1 MIRAR
6 IGWILAYAASTFLAF
21 PHPVGNGVVD
31 LGFVLAWVAPAC
43 LIAGVSGLP
52 PGAAGRVGFV
62 AGLVAHSAV
71 LHWIYVVTVV
81 YGQAP
86 PIVGVLAPI
95 GLAVYIALF
104 GAAFGAGA
112 AWLERR
118 GAAGPFALAALWTG
132 LDWFRHLFLSGFPW
146 AVIGYAQHD
155 DRALMALAPFGGV
168 YALSFVTV
176 LGSAAAVALVGAAR
190 AGRRPPRE
198 VGFATAVVALA
209 LATGLALGARETPPS
224 PGSLRIAVVQGNID
238 QGIKWSA
245 AFQEETMRIYEDL
258 SRQAAAQGAEFILW
272 PETAVPAS
280 LETDAGF
287 RTRLEK
293 LAREL
298 DAVLVVG
305 AVGIED
311 DARGLR
317 YYDSAYVFDTEGRRL
332 HRYDKS
338 HLVPFGEY
346 VPLREL
352 LGLVLGAVA
361 RGMATDN
368 VTPGPAPRALP
379 LPLPDRP
386 GPSRVVE
393 APPVVPAGV
402 PICYELLFP
411 DLVRRFVADGA
422 EVLFALTNDAWYG
435 RTGAPY
441 QFLAITALRSAET
454 CVWTARAANT
464 GVSAFIDD
472 RGRVRSQTRIFER
485 GFLVADVPLRPDA
498 AARSF
503 YVRHGDVFAWSCCV
517 FVVAW
522 GALRRRREEAPR

>member
-6 IGWILAYAASTFLAF
+6 IGWLVAYASATFLAF
-21 PHPVGNGVVD
+21 PHPVGDRVVD
-31 LGFVLAWVAPAC
+31 LGFALAFVAPAF
-43 LIAGVSGLP
+43 LIGGVRGLP
-52 PGAAGRVGFV
+52 PGAAARFGFL
-62 AGLVAHSAV
+62 ASLLAHSAV

-86 PIVGVLAPI
+86 PLVGVLAPV
-95 GLAVYIALF
+95 GLAVYIAVF

-118 GAAGPFALAALWTG
+118 GAAGPFALAALWTT
-132 LDWFRHLFLSGFPW
+132 LDWLRHHFLSGFPW
-146 AVIGYAQHD
+146 GVIGYAQHD
-155 DRALMALAPFGGV
+155 NPALMALAAFGGV
-168 YALSFVTV
+168 YVLSFVTV
-176 LGSAAAVALVGAAR
+176 LGSAVGIALLRAAR

-198 VGFATAVVALA
+198 VAFATAVVTLA
-209 LATGLALGARETPPS
+209 LAAGFAQGAREGAPPT
-224 PGSLRIAVVQGNID
+224 GSIRIAVVQGNID
-238 QGIKWSA
+238 QGVKWSE
-245 AFQEETMRIYEDL
+245 AFQEETMSIYEGL
-258 SRQAAAQGAEFILW
+258 SRQAGAQGAELILW

-280 LETDAGF
+280 LETDARF
-287 RTRLEK
+287 RTRLED

-305 AVGIED
+305 AVGIEHD
-311 DARGLR
+311 QRGLR
-317 YYDSAYVFDTEGRRL
+317 YYDSAYVFDTGGQRL

-346 VPLREL
+346 VPFRDL
-352 LGLVLGAVA
+352 LGLVIGAVA

-368 VTPGPAPRALP
+368 VTPGEAPRALA
-379 LPLPDRP
+379 LPLPERP
-386 GPSRVVE
+386 GRSRALE
-393 APPVVPAGV
+393 APPVMLAGV

-411 DLVRRFVADGA
+411 DLVRRFVAEGA
-422 EVLFALTNDAWYG
+422 EVLLALTNDAWYG

-454 CVWTARAANT
+454 RVWTARAANT

-485 GFLVADVPLRPDA
+485 GFLVADVPLRSDA

-503 YVRHGDVFAWSCCV
+503 YVRHGDVFAWSCCA

-522 GALRRRREEAPR
+522 GALRRRQKEAPR